1 MESYAE
7 PFIYSKEETQDFRG
21 SLEYYNSLDLD
32 KYKRLY
38 IVKNPKIGTVRA
50 WHGHKIESKLVKV
63 INGNFCI
70 FTIKIDNWDNPSKDL
85 IPSKYEMDENSGIL
99 YIPPGYA
106 NGAINTEANS
116 QVMYFSCLLYTSDA
130 ADD

>member
-50 WHGHKIESKLVKV
+50 WHGHKI
-63 INGNFCI
+63 
-70 FTIKIDNWDNPSKDL
+70 
-85 IPSKYEMDENSGIL
+85 
-99 YIPPGYA
+99 
-106 NGAINTEANS
+106 
-116 QVMYFSCLLYTSDA
+116 CLLYTSPSPRDKCGSRMPSSA
-130 ADD
+130 